1 SDILTHGL
9 PPLRFES
16 AAIFRYRLSSRR
28 TSWKPPVSR
37 PFTDMLGMLIFIAR
51 LGLSRYEIW
60 PVIDV
65 CCPDIV
71 VWEVTAAWNVLIS
84 LAFGAPMYT
93 ACSAARAALAD
104 FGSLPDALLPPPPP
118 PPQAARDRARVD
130 PVTARTAVRR
140 IIAFSFEVGVRT
152 LRGSLRR
159 RTKR

>member
-1 SDILTHGL
+1 MVSDPTLRTSLEAVSIRTLAEGSACCDWFSSDFMSRPLRAPSLLSDILTHGL

-84 LAFGAPMYT
+84 LAFCDTLFT
-93 ACSAARAALAD
+93 ACSAASAALAD
-104 FGSLPDALLPPPPP
+104 FGSLPDALLPPP
-118 PPQAARDRARVD
+118 
-130 PVTARTAVRR
+130 
-140 IIAFSFEVGVRT
+140 
-152 LRGSLRR
+152 
-159 RTKR
+159 